1 MKDIYL
7 DHAATTYV
15 REEVLKEMEKYFT
28 EVYGNPGSFNS
39 IGLKAK
45 EALDKARDKIKELLN
60 APSEK
65 NIIFTSGGTESI
77 NLAIKG
83 VARSLKKK
91 GNHIITS
98 KVEHHAVLETC
109 KYLEEEGF
117 EVTYL
122 DPDQYGI
129 ISVEQLIRAIKSNT
143 ILVSLMYANNEIGSI
158 NPIKELAEICKS
170 KRIYFHTDAC
180 QAGCLL
186 NIDVKELNI
195 DLMTLNS
202 SKLYGPKGVGLLYI
216 KTGIL
221 IKPII
226 HGGGQEFGLRSGTE
240 NVPGIMGFAKA
251 LELAQLER
259 EEENKRLGKLS
270 KKLTE
275 GILNNIPKTVLNGH
289 PKNRLSNNVNIS
301 FLDIEGEALLLYLNE
316 HGFCASSG
324 SACTSKTLDPSHVI
338 IATGVPYEFAHGSL
352 RITLGKKTSE
362 EDIDLMI
369 SVLPKIVEKLRLIS
383 PFNLKMEE
391 VKINAR

>member
-180 QAGCLL
+180 QAGGLL
-186 NIDVKELNI
+186 NIDAKELNI

-202 SKLYGPKGVGLLYI
+202 SKL
-216 KTGIL
+216 
-221 IKPII
+221 
-226 HGGGQEFGLRSGTE
+226 
-240 NVPGIMGFAKA
+240 
-251 LELAQLER
+251 
-259 EEENKRLGKLS
+259 
-270 KKLTE
+270 
-275 GILNNIPKTVLNGH
+275 
-289 PKNRLSNNVNIS
+289 
-301 FLDIEGEALLLYLNE
+301 
-316 HGFCASSG
+316 
-324 SACTSKTLDPSHVI
+324 
-338 IATGVPYEFAHGSL
+338 
-352 RITLGKKTSE
+352 
-362 EDIDLMI
+362 
-369 SVLPKIVEKLRLIS
+369 
-383 PFNLKMEE
+383 
-391 VKINAR
+391 